1 MKIIFAAFA
10 AAAVQVATAA
20 HADTIH
26 IGFTIAE
33 TGPAASLGI
42 PQKNTVALMPQKIG
56 DDTIEYTVLDDGGD
70 ATRAV
75 ANTRKLIDEDNAD
88 AVVGSSVTPSSLA
101 MIGVVA
107 EKQVPMIS
115 LAASIA
121 IITPMDA
128 EKHWVFKTP
137 QNDSLMADA
146 VAESMA
152 QGGIRSA
159 GFIGF
164 NDAYGDG
171 WLKESTRAFAARE
184 IKLAAVE
191 RYARTDTSVMGQV
204 LKTLSAHPDAILI
217 AASGTPAALPE
228 KTLRERGFAGKIY
241 QTHGVANADFLR
253 VGGRDLEGT
262 ILPAG
267 PVLVAAQLPDSN
279 PIKPIALDYVHRYE
293 AANGAGSFAT
303 FGAHAW
309 DAALLLQHAIPIARQ
324 SAKPGTPAFRAALRD
339 ALEGL
344 HEVVLTHGIATMSAD
359 NHNGFDQR
367 ARVMVMIHDGGWQLI
382 Q

>member
-1 MKIIFAAFA
+1 MKTCLVALA
-10 AAAVQVATAA
+10 AASLLGWGSAC
-20 HADTIH
+20 ADTIH

-33 TGPAASLGI
+33 TGPAASLGM
-42 PQKNTVALMPQKIG
+42 PQKNTVALMPKEIG
-56 DDTIEYTVLDDGGD
+56 GDAVAYTVLDDGGD

-75 ANTRKLIDEDNAD
+75 ANTRKLIDEDGAD
-88 AVVGSSVTPSSLA
+88 VIVGSSVTPSSLA

-107 EKQVPMIS
+107 EKKVPMIS

-121 IITPMDA
+121 IIAPMDD
-128 EKHWVFKTP
+128 EKRWVFKTP

-152 QGGIRSA
+152 KNGIRSV

-171 WLKESTRAFAARE
+171 WLEEATRAFAARE

-191 RYARTDTSVMGQV
+191 RFARTDTSVMGQV
-204 LKTLSAHPDAILI
+204 LKTTAAHPDAILI

-228 KTLRERGFAGKIY
+228 KTLR
-241 QTHGVANADFLR
+241 
-253 VGGRDLEGT
+253 VGGHDLEGT

-267 PVLVAAQLPDSN
+267 PVLVAAQLPDGN
-279 PIKPIALDYVHRYE
+279 PIKPVALSYVQRYE

-309 DAALLLQHAIPIARQ
+309 DASLLLQQAIPVALQHGR
-324 SAKPGTPAFRAALRD
+324 PGTAEFRAALRD

-344 HEVVLTHGIATMSAD
+344 HEVVLTHGIATLSPQ
-359 NHNGFDQR
+359 NHNGLDER
-367 ARVMVMIHDGGWQLI
+367 ARVMVEIHDGGWKLI